1 MFYISIKLNKNC
13 NNLIVEETDF
23 SIKQRTNNKNFNFHK
38 NIKINDKDFIIYENS
53 EIFLNIPFGFCISKK
68 IFKAYLG
75 IFILS
80 NKLKKGD
87 VNANFIELVENEIKV
102 IYYYKSKSKNKNYII
117 YKTEKEIKSKFD
129 FIKDVNEDKIKF
141 YNKINK
147 NQFEELMKFLQ
158 PIKNIYYY
166 NYYWNYKKNKIDNS
180 YKYNEQKLIC
190 IN

>member
-23 SIKQRTNNKNFNFHK
+23 SIKQRTNNKKFNFHK

-68 IFKAYLG
+68 IFKAYLD

-102 IYYYKSKSKNKNYII
+102 IYYYKSKSKNKNYVI

-158 PIKNIYYY
+158 PTKNIYYY

>member
-23 SIKQRTNNKNFNFHK
+23 SIKQRTNNKKFNFHK

-68 IFKAYLG
+68 IFKAYLD

>member
-13 NNLIVEETDF
+13 NNLIVEETNF
-23 SIKQRTNNKNFNFHK
+23 SIKQRTNNKKFNFHK

-53 EIFLNIPFGFCISKK
+53 EIFLNIPFGFCISEK
-68 IFKAYLG
+68 IFKAYLH

-102 IYYYKSKSKNKNYII
+102 IYYYKFKSKNKNYII

-129 FIKDVNEDKIKF
+129 FIKDVKEDKIKF

-147 NQFEELMKFLQ
+147 NQFEELMNFLQ
-158 PIKNIYYY
+158 PTKNIYYY

>member
-13 NNLIVEETDF
+13 NNLIVEETNF
-23 SIKQRTNNKNFNFHK
+23 SIKQRTNNKKFNFYK

-53 EIFLNIPFGFCISKK
+53 EIFLNIPFGFCISEK
-68 IFKAYLG
+68 IFKGYLD

-80 NKLKKGD
+80 NKLKKRD

-129 FIKDVNEDKIKF
+129 FIKDVKEDKIKF

-147 NQFEELMKFLQ
+147 NQFEELMIFLQ
-158 PIKNIYYY
+158 PTKNIYYY
-166 NYYWNYKKNKIDNS
+166 NYYWNVKKNKIDNS
-180 YKYNEQKLIC
+180 YKYNEQNLIC

>member
-23 SIKQRTNNKNFNFHK
+23 SIKQRTNNKKFNFHK

-53 EIFLNIPFGFCISKK
+53 EIFLNIPFCFCISEK
-68 IFKAYLG
+68 IFKAYLD

-158 PIKNIYYY
+158 PTKNIYYY

>member
-13 NNLIVEETDF
+13 NNLIVEETNF
-23 SIKQRTNNKNFNFHK
+23 SIKQRTNNKNFNFYK

-68 IFKAYLG
+68 IFKAYLD

-80 NKLKKGD
+80 NKLNKGN
-87 VNANFIELVENEIKV
+87 VNANFIKLVENEIKV
-102 IYYYKSKSKNKNYII
+102 IYYYKSKSKNKNYVI

>member
-13 NNLIVEETDF
+13 NNLIVEETNF
-23 SIKQRTNNKNFNFHK
+23 SIKQRTNNKKFNFYK

-53 EIFLNIPFGFCISKK
+53 EIFLNIPFGFCISEK
-68 IFKAYLG
+68 IFKGYLD

-80 NKLKKGD
+80 NKLKKRD
-87 VNANFIELVENEIKV
+87 VNANFIELVKNEIKV

-129 FIKDVNEDKIKF
+129 FIKDVKEDKIKF

-147 NQFEELMKFLQ
+147 NQFEELMIFLQ
-158 PIKNIYYY
+158 PTKNIYYY
-166 NYYWNYKKNKIDNS
+166 NYYWNVKKNKIDNS
-180 YKYNEQKLIC
+180 YKYNEQNLIC